1 MAWGYRLGTLN
12 GREGTRLRTQHKDCS
27 VAVCG
32 GEPRYLSAYR
42 YSRLDGRAVTV
53 TRSLCTRHAR
63 LFSMKYSL
71 AWPDMLRK
79 PKRALATV
87 WTALAAA

>member
-1 MAWGYRLGTLN
+1 MAWGYRLATLN
-12 GREGTRLRTQHKDCS
+12 GRDGSRLRSAHKDCS
-27 VAVCG
+27 IAACG

-42 YSRLDGRAVTV
+42 YSRADGRAVTV
-53 TRSLCTRHAR
+53 TRALCVRHAR

-71 AWPDMLRK
+71 SWPDMMRK
-79 PKRALATV
+79 PKRSLATV

>member
-12 GREGTRLRTQHKDCS
+12 GREGNRLRAPHKDCS
-27 VAVCG
+27 VAACG
-32 GEPRYLSAYR
+32 AEPRYLSAYR

-53 TRSLCTRHAR
+53 TRSLCIKHAR

-71 AWPDMLRK
+71 AWPDTLRK
-79 PKRALATV
+79 PKRSLATV